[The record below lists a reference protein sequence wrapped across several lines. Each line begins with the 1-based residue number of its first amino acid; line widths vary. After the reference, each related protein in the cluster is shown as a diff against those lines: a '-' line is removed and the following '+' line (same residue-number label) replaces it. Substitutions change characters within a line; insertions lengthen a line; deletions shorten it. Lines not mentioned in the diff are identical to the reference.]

1 MSRRL
6 VTTGVQGLGQLPRL
20 VREQAGEMALE
31 QLFRAVDLP
40 VGLLDRPAAR
50 LLLVDMAAMFERAA
64 ALLGN
69 PLLGLAVGRAMRP
82 EDYGVWARWAA
93 AGPTL
98 RHGIARACRAMRY
111 YQAADSMRGQLFGDH
126 ARLSYHALGV
136 PFEAGRQHA
145 DHVLPSLIGFGRGFL
160 GADWQPLW
168 VEMPYRASGAAKDLA
183 DRIGIEVRYDRP
195 GIAIVFDR
203 AALAAPGNGLAP
215 GFAELRRIVH
225 RGNDQELIRALVD
238 LVDLR
243 LNDGVV
249 AIDGAATRLG
259 LRARTL
265 QRHLQSQGLS
275 YRQIV
280 DTVRRARAENML
292 AGTAT
297 PIAEIATSLGY
308 EEPAHFTRAFH
319 RWNGCS
325 PSKWRRVRSV
335 AVKLSAAV

>member
-6 VTTGVQGLGQLPRL
+6 VTTGVQGLGPLPRL

-50 LLLVDMAAMFERAA
+50 LLLVDMATMFERAA

-98 RHGIARACRAMRY
+98 RHGLARACRAVRY

-136 PFEAGRQHA
+136 SVEAGRQHA

-168 VEMPYRASGAAKDLA
+168 VEVPYRASGAAKDLA

-203 AALAAPGNGLAP
+203 ASLAAPGSAITP
-215 GFAELRRIVH
+215 GFAELRRLVH
-225 RGNDQELIRALVD
+225 RGTDQELTRALVD
-238 LVDLR
+238 VVDLR
-243 LNDGVV
+243 LNEGIV
-249 AIDGAATRLG
+249 ALDGAATRLG

-265 QRHLQSQGLS
+265 QRHLQSQGIS
-275 YRQIV
+275 YREIV
-280 DTVRRARAENML
+280 DTVRRARAETML

-297 PIAEIATSLGY
+297 AIGEIATSLGY
-308 EEPAHFTRAFH
+308 EEPAHFTRAFY
-319 RWNGCS
+319 RWHGCS
-325 PSKWRRVRSV
+325 PSVWRQGRR
-335 AVKLSAAV
+335 AA

>member
-1 MSRRL
+1 
-6 VTTGVQGLGQLPRL
+6 
-20 VREQAGEMALE
+20 
-31 QLFRAVDLP
+31 
-40 VGLLDRPAAR
+40 
-50 LLLVDMAAMFERAA
+50 
-64 ALLGN
+64 
-69 PLLGLAVGRAMRP
+69 
-82 EDYGVWARWAA
+82 
-93 AGPTL
+93 
-98 RHGIARACRAMRY
+98 
-111 YQAADSMRGQLFGDH
+111 
-126 ARLSYHALGV
+126 
-136 PFEAGRQHA
+136 
-145 DHVLPSLIGFGRGFL
+145 
-160 GADWQPLW
+160 
-168 VEMPYRASGAAKDLA
+168 
-183 DRIGIEVRYDRP
+183 VRYDRP